1 MAFDDELFAD
11 VDPEFLASLP
21 EPDFDP
27 NASTLGEIGRGA
39 LQGVVPGLLGLGE
52 SAYAGLAGLT
62 DLGLETKRRIGT
74 ELDSPFGRF
83 VGSLPDEPLTKASDF
98 LKEQMF
104 TARNLRDDYNE
115 YFKLDQID
123 PLSARGLTQ
132 SAVSGALEFAPALAN
147 PLLGAGYVGATTG
160 ARRFYDLPLQ
170 AEQGEAPTMEE
181 RFKAAGT
188 TGALNALGAGLP
200 APWITKAYDGPIMR
214 RALDFLG
221 RTAKTAGVNAPVNAA
236 QTALEL
242 AQNRDYAGQDI
253 GNEQLFDASLTA
265 AKQGA
270 AMAVP
275 FTMLGALGSRRPSPV
290 SDLDARIE
298 AELNFPETKLIEAP
312 PPYTPNFIL
321 AGSSDPATYSPSTV
335 MRGGEFRPVPI
346 EDVPAVDLGV
356 AADKSPV
363 ETIQALRQ
371 QSGARLLNNPFLGVT
386 DPLFATRSGGL
397 ITEGSLP
404 ILESSPEGVSQLIEP
419 GLASSPR
426 ETTTF
431 TTAAGRLEELRRLY
445 GVPEAP
451 GSFMNIAPATRE
463 QVAQP
468 RRALP
473 EPTFLTGEKG
483 NFIMPLGTSS
493 LLEDVQGTIKVK
505 PSSSLKKKEQIK
517 LAAKKAAESGKPV
530 VIEGTAETPT
540 QVVADEDAAA
550 KLDEWAL
557 DRGFL
562 VDPNRQLVD
571 SADRPPVGSRVWGST
586 SSIAARPELMQFR
599 RSEKIDAET
608 GASENRRLKPE
619 DKWDSVKAGSVL
631 VWEPNNPKQ
640 YGLAPNEKYIVVN
653 GHNRLASAKD
663 KNIDRM
669 QIEIVREADGWS
681 PTDVVAY
688 GAEVNIAQGDAN
700 PIDITRFFR
709 NYADGNGVEA
719 AIERGRAIGAKG
731 KKHLAVALEA
741 QAPLYDQLINE
752 KITFDQAYAV
762 VREAGADANL
772 QQAAVEFLLQNPNAD
787 GFEIASKISAD
798 KVVNEQIAGEQGS
811 LIADPIPEKFRKQ
824 AYYNVLQRRRS
835 SLTEDIQARSSAKQ
849 ASKANA
855 TGKIQVTD
863 VEGALNEMTQ
873 LQREKAALKRWNED
887 PTIAASIRK
896 EGDAEA
902 RKLYKESQRQQS
914 LSGMEQSSS
923 MLTKDQPQSPLSS
936 FDYHASDVGGRVV
949 FRDGDI
955 GLVRGHSI
963 LSGQPVY
970 LAVKGD
976 RRSSVDIESFTGP
989 LISSEEK
996 SRLIAAKRQI
1006 EMVDAQKHQ
1015 ANPFIKFD
1023 ADGMAVSQSVDPR
1036 IAGIAKGWKELLG
1049 LKKNIYFTTIDDARA
1064 NIDNF
1069 TGPHR
1074 AISSAAL
1081 NSSEQGSMRKMGDDF
1096 YVAFTPGTSKTKMLE
1111 IVAHELGHLHQRE
1124 AFDKADFNTKQAIR
1138 SEHDKFLAAKKGK
1151 SAREFVESLRG
1162 RATGRGVDLAEGMQS
1177 EKLSS
1182 YWRSFDEWYAD
1193 QVSKWAVSSERPVSV
1208 VEQFFSRLG
1217 QAMRRFYATLR
1228 GQKFLPTETM
1238 KEFLDKTSKP
1248 RESRLSSERG
1258 AIEPGLQEDLATLIQ
1273 KAGDNISELWGSIRG
1288 FKGEGTLPPI
1298 ERELS
1303 GEGLRVFPQDIQGAA
1318 RTSVIFP
1325 RTLAEKDADF
1335 EPVYRS
1341 VSATQHFESAL
1352 SKVGAE
1358 KLKTY
1363 FALPQESRTK
1373 LDKVLVSLRK
1383 QGFEAKKQG
1392 RKLQELSDEALG
1404 RIGLSPDEIVAYRDI
1419 RKFTDWSL
1427 DLTRQT
1433 LLRYTDM
1440 LPKADRAEA
1449 QVDVEMWIADRR
1461 NSFYVPF
1468 VRPRGKWSVKVED
1481 EVGGTQYYSVHPT
1494 QAEALRRAKEVGKDA
1509 RVEQL
1514 NSARSPE
1521 MQGLPLDIQL
1531 AVGGF
1536 LDGVREKPSLK
1547 GFRARLASAKLV
1559 EGFNEDLSP
1568 GLADYALS
1576 ISKWA
1581 ALTHGAPEV
1590 FGAIAKIPAAKK
1602 NLTNYAT
1609 RYWTDYKKGA
1619 NRRASNIL
1627 RFFNVWNLAGVP
1639 ASGLVNLTQNLTTT
1653 LPLLSSKRWG
1663 GKAKDAP
1670 GILLQ
1675 AAKDAADHYV
1685 LGADKFAAKSAAHAE
1700 KAAALREGIE
1710 SGDLDA
1716 QAMGELAQRRSGK
1729 TGRAS
1734 LYDVLMT
1741 TFTATEAANRRV
1753 AFLSGFELAKKQ
1765 GLPFKEA
1772 VKFGQEFVLSTQF
1785 DMSDANRPQLFRSGL
1800 GRVLSQYK
1808 PFAGHMI
1815 RFLRNAVE
1823 QKDYKTLALSL
1834 GSQLALGGV
1843 RGLPF
1848 AAVTMGLIDAAFGV
1862 STIEEMR
1869 KVTKDKD
1876 YADTIIY
1883 GLPTQAGINMATAS
1897 GIGDVVPSLDKDR
1910 LNAVLTAFVGPIG
1923 QVPKKILKT
1932 KEALDKDAPWNAAA
1946 TALPRFLR
1954 GPLRATEFLTT
1965 GKVSDPEGDALI
1977 SKSGDSLRDAYTAAT
1992 MAIGFPTTDYINEY
2006 ERRALEAKKIQD
2018 ARDNDN
2024 INLRYAKALRDGDNE
2039 AMQAIMAES
2048 QESMKGPPDQW
2059 NMIDMDSVK
2068 QYLMPRDVRTMQK
2081 APKRIRPEI
2090 AELRQLFSGQDV
2102 GQ

>member
-39 LQGVVPGLLGLGE
+39 LQGVVPGLLGLFE
-52 SAYAGLAGLT
+52 NAYGGLAGLT
-62 DLGLETKRRIGT
+62 DLGLEAKRRIGT
-74 ELDSPFGRF
+74 ELHSPFGRF

-104 TARNLRDDYNE
+104 TARNLRDDYNK
-115 YFKLDQID
+115 YFKLDQVD
-123 PLSARGLTQ
+123 PLSARGLSQ
-132 SAVSGALEFAPALAN
+132 GAVSGALEFAPALAN

-170 AEQGEAPTMEE
+170 ADEGEAPTMEE

-200 APWITKAYDGPIMR
+200 APWITKAYDGPIMS

-253 GNEQLFDASLTA
+253 SNDQLLDASLTA

-275 FTMLGALGSRRPSPV
+275 FTMMGALGSRRPSPV

-298 AELNFPETKLIEAP
+298 AELNFPETQPIKLP
-312 PPYTPNFIL
+312 PPYTPNFTL
-321 AGSSDPATYSPSTV
+321 AGSSDPATYSPSTT

-356 AADKSPV
+356 APDKSPL
-363 ETIQALRQ
+363 ETIEALRR
-371 QSGARLLNNPFLGVT
+371 QSGARLLDNPFLGVT
-386 DPLFATRSGGL
+386 DPTFTTRTGGL
-397 ITEGSLP
+397 ITDGSLP
-404 ILESSPEGVSQLIEP
+404 ILEPSPEGVSELLQP
-419 GLASSPR
+419 GAATSPR

-431 TTAAGRLEELRRLY
+431 ATAAGRLDELRRLY
-445 GVPEAP
+445 GVRNPS
-451 GSFMNIAPATRE
+451 GSFMNIPPATRE

-483 NFIMPLGTSS
+483 NFIMPLEGSS
-493 LLEDVQGTIKVK
+493 LVEDGQGTIKVK
-505 PSSSLKKKEQIK
+505 PSTSLKKKEQIK

-530 VIEGTAETPT
+530 VIEGTADTPIR
-540 QVVADEDAAA
+540 VIVDEDAAS
-550 KLDEWAL
+550 KLDEWAT
-557 DRGFL
+557 DRGFV

-571 SADRPPVGSRVWGST
+571 SADRPPVGARVWGST
-586 SSIAARPELMQFR
+586 SSIAARPDLMQFR

-631 VWEPNNPKQ
+631 VWEPKDPKQ

-669 QIEIVREADGWS
+669 QIEIVRQADGWS

-709 NYADGNGVEA
+709 NYADGNGVDA

-741 QAPLYDQLINE
+741 KAPLYDQLVNE
-752 KITFDQAYAV
+752 KISFDQAYAV
-762 VREAGADANL
+762 VREAGPNADL
-772 QQAAVEFLLQNPNAD
+772 QQAAVEFLLENPNAD

-873 LQREKAALKRWNED
+873 LQREKAALKKWNED

-902 RKLYKESQRQQS
+902 LKLWKDAQRQGKLFGGS
-914 LSGMEQSSS
+914 ASSA
-923 MLTKDQPQSPLSS
+923 MAGNAN
-936 FDYHASDVGGRVV
+936 FEGFARDVGGRVV
-949 FRDGDI
+949 FQDGEV
-955 GLVRGHSI
+955 GLVRGHS
-963 LSGQPVY
+963 LLTGQPVY
-970 LAVKGD
+970 LVAKGN
-976 RRSSVDIESFTGP
+976 RRSKVDVETFTGDLVTPEEKARLVSVKKQIES
-989 LISSEEK
+989 
-996 SRLIAAKRQI
+996 
-1006 EMVDAQKHQ
+1006 VDAQRHA
-1015 ANPFIKFD
+1015 ANPFIRFD
-1023 ADGMAVSQSVDPR
+1023 QEGLATSQSVDPKL
-1036 IAGIAKGWKELLG
+1036 AGVVAGWKKLLG
-1049 LKKNIYFTTIDDARA
+1049 IEKNIYLTTIDDARA
-1064 NIDNF
+1064 NIDSF

-1074 AISSAAL
+1074 AISSASL
-1081 NSSEQGSMRKMGDDF
+1081 DSNSQGSMRKMGQD
-1096 YVAFTPGTSKTKMLE
+1096 YYIAYRPGVSTMGMLE
-1111 IVAHELGHLHQRE
+1111 VTAHELGHIQQRE
-1124 AFDKADFNTKQAIR
+1124 AFDNAPDVVQKAIR
-1138 SEHDKFLAAKKGK
+1138 AEHDKFLAARTGK
-1151 SAREFVESLRG
+1151 SAREFINDLRG
-1162 RATGRGVDLAEGMQS
+1162 RATARVTEVSEGKS
-1177 EKLSS
+1177 ASGLSS

-1193 QVSKWAVSSERPVSV
+1193 QVSRWAVSSEKPVGV
-1208 VEQFFSRLG
+1208 VQQFFSRLG
-1217 QAMRRFYATLR
+1217 QALRRFYNTLK
-1228 GQKFLPTETM
+1228 GQGFLPNQTV
-1238 KEFLDKTSKP
+1238 KDYLDSISKQTQA
-1248 RESRLSSERG
+1248 RVSSERG

-1288 FKGEGTLPPI
+1288 FKGEGTIPPI

-1325 RTLAEKDADF
+1325 RTLAEKDGDF

-1341 VSATQHFESAL
+1341 VAATQQFESAL
-1352 SKVGAE
+1352 SKVGVE

-1363 FALPQESRTK
+1363 FGLSDEGRAK
-1373 LDKVLVSLRK
+1373 LDEVLISLRK
-1383 QGFEAKKQG
+1383 RGFEAKKQG
-1392 RKLQELSDEALG
+1392 RKLQELSDEALS
-1404 RIGLSPDEIVAYRDI
+1404 RIGLSADEIVAYRDI

-1427 DLTRQT
+1427 DLTRRT
-1433 LLRYTDM
+1433 LLRYTDK
-1440 LPKADRAEA
+1440 LPETDRAEA
-1449 QVDVEMWIADRR
+1449 QVDIEMWIANRR

-1481 EVGGTQYYSVHPT
+1481 EAGGTQYYSVHQT
-1494 QAEALRRAKEVGKDA
+1494 QAEAQRRAREVGEDA

-1514 NSARSPE
+1514 SSAASPE
-1521 MQGLPLDIQL
+1521 MQGLPLDVQL

-1590 FGAIAKIPAAKK
+1590 FGAMAKIPANKK
-1602 NLTNYAT
+1602 NLLNYAT

-1619 NRRASNIL
+1619 NVRASNIL

-1639 ASGLVNLTQNLTTT
+1639 SSGLVNLTQNLTTT
-1653 LPLLSSKRWG
+1653 LPLLSSKKWG
-1663 GKAKDAP
+1663 GRAQDAP

-1729 TGRAS
+1729 NGRAS
-1734 LYDVLMT
+1734 LYDALMT

-1753 AFLSGFELAKKQ
+1753 AFLSGFELGKKQ
-1765 GLPFKEA
+1765 GLPFKDA
-1772 VKFGQEFVLSTQF
+1772 VKFGQEFTLSTQF

-1869 KVTKDKD
+1869 KVTKNKD
-1876 YADTIIY
+1876 YADMIIY
-1883 GLPTQAGINMATAS
+1883 GLPTQAGVNMSAAT
-1897 GIGDVVPSLDKDR
+1897 GLGDVVPSLDKDR
-1910 LNAVLTAFVGPIG
+1910 LNALLTAFIGPIG
-1923 QVPKKILKT
+1923 QVPKKIIKT
-1932 KEALDKDAPWNAAA
+1932 QEALDKDAPWNAAA
-1946 TALPRFLR
+1946 TALPRFMR
-1954 GPLRATEFLTT
+1954 GPLRAAEFLTT

-1977 SKSGDSLRDAYTAAT
+1977 AKSGDSLRDAYTAAT
-1992 MAIGFPTTDYINEY
+1992 MAIGFPPTDYINEY

-2024 INLRYAKALRDGDNE
+2024 INLRYAKALRDRDNE
-2039 AMQAIMAES
+2039 AMRAIMAES
-2048 QESMKGPPDQW
+2048 QESMKGPPEQW
-2059 NMIDMDSVK
+2059 NMIDIDAVK
-2068 QYLMPRDVRTMQK
+2068 QYLVPRDVRTMQK

-2090 AELRQLFSGQDV
+2090 AELQRLFSGQNV
-2102 GQ
+2102 GK